1 MKNLC
6 LASFLMNQLIF
17 NGMEFFNAALIIFSI
32 IFLCLSYVLFKLY
45 RANQQNKSISRLPDK
60 EALKGTLRTTE
71 NINDQINKGK

>member
-6 LASFLMNQLIF
+6 LAPFLMNQLIF